1 MRQADRQTFQAAASR
16 LGCWIVIREPTD
28 AAERYR
34 RSMAYV
40 ARPTDCVAPAAD
52 FDAGSARVAGL
63 VVDAAIHPGV
73 FAQRQRGAM
82 MASRRFYA
90 RLGVSDAQGL
100 NARHASGG
108 TPYSIDMAKGS
119 THFGVLQVNGRHVYD
134 APVLRAVV
142 GVNGQAA
149 SAGAVFTAVG
159 AAMGRV
165 MASVVAAAMSRT
177 AVDEPILAFGPGGET
192 VSARTAGEMSGLIGS
207 IRAGSLGGGQANA
220 SGSQR

>member
-1 MRQADRQTFQAAASR
+1 MRQADRKTFQAAASK

-34 RSMAYV
+34 KSMAYV
-40 ARPTDCVAPAAD
+40 ARPTDCIAPAAD

-73 FAQRQRGAM
+73 FAQRQRGAS

-90 RLGVSDAQGL
+90 GMGVADAKGL
-100 NARHASGG
+100 NARHALGG
-108 TPYSIDMAKGS
+108 TPYSIDLEKGS
-119 THFGVLQVNGRHVYD
+119 THYGVLRVNGKHVYD

-142 GVNGQAA
+142 GGNGEMA

-159 AAMGRV
+159 AAMGGV
-165 MASVVAAAMSRT
+165 MASVVAAAMGKT
-177 AVDEPILAFGPGGET
+177 TVDEPILAFGPGGET
-192 VSARTAGEMSGLIGS
+192 ASAQTAGEMSNLIGS
-207 IRAGSLGGGQANA
+207 IRSGSLGGGQASA
-220 SGSQR
+220 SGLAN

>member
-1 MRQADRQTFQAAASR
+1 MRQADRQTFHAAASR

-28 AAERYR
+28 AADRYR

-73 FAQRQRGAM
+73 FAQRQRGAA

-90 RLGVSDAQGL
+90 GLGVSDAKGI

-108 TPYSIDMAKGS
+108 TPYSIDLEKGS
-119 THFGVLQVNGRHVYD
+119 THYGVLRVNGRHVYD
-134 APVLRAVV
+134 APALRAVV
-142 GVNGQAA
+142 GVNGQMA

-159 AAMGRV
+159 SAMGGV

-177 AVDEPILAFGPGGET
+177 SVDEPILAFGPGGET
-192 VSARTAGEMSGLIGS
+192 ASAQTAGEAAGLIAS
-207 IRAGSLGGGQANA
+207 IRAGSPV
-220 SGSQR
+220 GSRADAAGSK